1 MLKLGSSKHWSH
13 ALFILTEQKSVS
25 ASAIL
30 KYFKPLIKWLK
41 VENSKLMN
49 GQVKTK
55 H

>member
-30 KYFKPLIKWLK
+30 KYFKPLIKWFK

-49 GQVKTK
+49 GHVKTK